1 MLVLVTGGSG
11 FIGSHLC
18 RLLLEM
24 GHDVRIIDLVAPKVP
39 GVDYVQGDIRSF
51 DDVAKSMKGVDAVAH
66 LAALIS
72 VDESVRNP
80 AEYHATNVT
89 GSLNV
94 MRACVVGGVRRIVYA
109 SSAAVY
115 GNPASLPLK
124 EETPVAPI
132 SPYGATKLAPELY
145 AGAFHTSYGLSPIIL
160 RLFNVYGPGQVL
172 NDYSGVITRFI
183 DNARVGRS
191 PVIFGDGQQSRS
203 FVNVKDVATAIYLAL
218 SSRIAFGT
226 FNIASKGP
234 VTINELARMTLSAA
248 GRNDLIPVHQDQRPG
263 DITHSYADASKALLV
278 LGFEPKVGLDEG
290 LTELLQR

>member
-1 MLVLVTGGSG
+1 MLILVTGGSG

-18 RLLLEM
+18 RLLVEK
-24 GHDVRIIDLVAPKVP
+24 GHEVRVLDLVEPKAP
-39 GVDYVQGDIRSF
+39 GVDYVQGDVRSF
-51 DDVAKSMKGVDAVAH
+51 DDAAKSMKGVDAVVH

-72 VDESVRNP
+72 VDESVRKP
-80 AEYHATNVT
+80 ADYHATNVT

-94 MRACVVGGVRRIVYA
+94 MRACIVGGVRRFVYT

-115 GNPASLPLK
+115 GNPSSLPLR
-124 EETPVAPI
+124 EDSPTVPI

-145 AGAFHTSYGLSPIIL
+145 AGAFHASYGLFPIVL
-160 RLFNVYGPGQVL
+160 RLFNVYGPGQAL

-183 DNARVGRS
+183 ENARAGRS

-203 FVNVKDVATAIYLAL
+203 FINVRDVSAAIYLAVT
-218 SSRIAFGT
+218 SRIAFGT

-234 VTINELARMTLSAA
+234 ITINDLARMTLSAA
-248 GRNDLIPVHQDQRPG
+248 GRNDLLPVHQDPRPG
-263 DITHSYADASKALLV
+263 DITHSYANTSKAHLV

-290 LTELLQR
+290 LDELLKR